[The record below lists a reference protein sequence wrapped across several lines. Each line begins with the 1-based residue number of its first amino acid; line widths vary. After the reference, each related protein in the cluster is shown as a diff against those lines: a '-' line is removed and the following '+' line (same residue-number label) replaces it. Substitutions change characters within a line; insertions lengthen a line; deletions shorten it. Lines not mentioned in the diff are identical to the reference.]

1 MLERDVSH
9 VRHAGTANAT
19 DISTSFNKVSGK
31 SHAVDGREDVTGTK
45 VSLDLKH
52 MIMEMEAKGAMGSI
66 LRE

>member
-1 MLERDVSH
+1 M
-9 VRHAGTANAT
+9 
-19 DISTSFNKVSGK
+19 SGK